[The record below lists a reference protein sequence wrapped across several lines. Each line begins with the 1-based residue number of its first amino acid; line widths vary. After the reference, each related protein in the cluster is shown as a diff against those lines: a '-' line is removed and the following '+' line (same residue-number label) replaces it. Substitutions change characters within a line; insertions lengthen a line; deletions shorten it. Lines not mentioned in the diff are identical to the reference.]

1 MKRKKLKVDL
11 HTRNIFQTT
20 FTRIFHQ
27 IGIPLEDEEI
37 VEATNEFMKILV
49 KQQMGT
55 RLLKL
60 VDELAI
66 AYG

>member
-1 MKRKKLKVDL
+1 MNHYVRY
-11 HTRNIFQTT
+11 IFQTT
-20 FTRIFHQ
+20 FIHIFHQ

>member
-1 MKRKKLKVDL
+1 MNL
-11 HTRNIFQTT
+11 HIRYIFQTT
-20 FTRIFHQ
+20 FTPIFHQ